1 MAGDPKLSGNVLK
14 LVAQFEAR
22 IGQRARQFE
31 GKRLDKVGFDTAH
44 DDKTYAALN
53 SHASGAGRR
62 LTDSTPLNT
71 LDLSVARVC
80 TRISDDSRVSTLET
94 TSKAKG
100 ILRDQSSAVETD
112 NKSYRR

>member
-44 DDKTYAALN
+44 DDKTYAALKFPCVWW
-53 SHASGAGRR
+53 A
-62 LTDSTPLNT
+62 
-71 LDLSVARVC
+71 LDMSVSVC
-80 TRISDDSRVSTLET
+80 TRMHITQITHAYLPSTTKTLQ
-94 TSKAKG
+94 AKG
-100 ILRDQSSAVETD
+100 TPLTKSSAVETD
-112 NKSYRR
+112 NKQRHRR

>member
-1 MAGDPKLSGNVLK
+1 MSTFSDDGVAGDPKLSGNVLK

-53 SHASGAGRR
+53 SHASGAG
-62 LTDSTPLNT
+62 
-71 LDLSVARVC
+71 
-80 TRISDDSRVSTLET
+80 
-94 TSKAKG
+94 
-100 ILRDQSSAVETD
+100 
-112 NKSYRR
+112 